1 MQTEPVPAEE
11 SKGIRTYMAG
21 LFAIQNSTSGSV
33 IGTLASRDLL
43 GLPVDWTERY
53 VPAVLAVTPEQM
65 MASATASYPLNKL
78 TLVVVGDL
86 KTVVPQLKAQS
97 ELANLP
103 TTTVTVP

>member
-1 MQTEPVPAEE
+1 MQTEPVAPDEA
-11 SKGIRTYMAG
+11 KGIRTYLAG

-33 IGTLASRDLL
+33 VGTLATRDLL
-43 GLPVDWTERY
+43 GLPGDWTERY

-65 MASATASYPLNKL
+65 QASANSGYPLGKL

-86 KTVVPQLKAQS
+86 KTVVPQLKAQP
-97 ELANLP
+97 ELANVP